1 MMDSTSLRDLIGKDL
16 AKINDDRIVVIDGD
30 IAKSTK
36 TTDFKAVHPERFVEC
51 GISETSAMSIGYGLA
66 LEGMIPFV
74 VNFAILTLGNA
85 WTQVRMACYAN
96 ANLKIIGTH
105 PGIDNG
111 QDGASHHGCED
122 LALARVLPNM
132 KVLDPSTPEQLEEA
146 INYAA
151 SVKGPVYI
159 RVPRDKT
166 YCYGSKPLE
175 AGKEDIVY
183 DTGDDF
189 AILFE
194 GSCSR
199 ASFDAFNA
207 LEQKGI
213 HGKLINC
220 VSIKPFDNELVRK
233 IADEVKVIVTVE
245 NHTVIGGL
253 YGCVSEAVA
262 SESRKAKVIAIG
274 INDRFSMSGTC
285 DELKREFGIT
295 ADNIAGIVQKNI

>member
-1 MMDSTSLRDLIGKDL
+1 MMDSTSLRDLIGKNL

-66 LEGMIPFV
+66 LEGMTPFV
-74 VNFAILTLGNA
+74 VNFCILTLGNA

-111 QDGASHHGCED
+111 QDGASHHGNED

-132 KVLDPSTPEQLEEA
+132 RVLDPSTPEQLEEA
-146 INYAA
+146 INFAA

-175 AGKEDIVY
+175 VGKEDVVY
-183 DTGDDF
+183 DNGDDF
-189 AILFE
+189 AILYE

-207 LEQKGI
+207 LEEKGI
-213 HGKLINC
+213 HGKLVNC
-220 VSIKPFDNELVRK
+220 VSIKPFDCDLVRRTAEK
-233 IADEVKVIVTVE
+233 VKVIVTVE

-253 YGCVSEAVA
+253 YGCVSEALA
-262 SESRKAKVIAIG
+262 SAAHKAKVIAVG
-274 INDRFSMSGTC
+274 IDDRFSMSGTA

-295 ADNIAGIVQKNI
+295 AENIAKTVLNNI

>member
-1 MMDSTSLRDLIGKDL
+1 MDSTSLRDLIGKDL
-16 AKINDDRIVVIDGD
+16 AKINDDKIIVIDGD

-51 GISETSAMSIGYGLA
+51 GISESSAMSIGYGFA
-66 LEGMIPFV
+66 LEGMTPFV
-74 VNFAILTLGNA
+74 VNFCILTLGSA

-96 ANLKIIGTH
+96 ANLKIIGSH

-132 KVLDPSTPEQLEEA
+132 KVLDPTTPEQLEQA

-166 YCYGSKPLE
+166 YCYDSKPLE
-175 AGKEDIVY
+175 VGKEDVIY
-183 DTGDDF
+183 DNGDDF
-189 AILFE
+189 AIFFE

-207 LEQKGI
+207 LEEKGI

-220 VSIKPFDNELVRK
+220 VSIKPFDTDLVIK
-233 IADEVKVIVTVE
+233 TADIVKVIVTVE
-245 NHTVIGGL
+245 NHTIIGGL
-253 YGCVSEAVA
+253 YGCVSETLAA
-262 SESRKAKVIAIG
+262 ESHKAKVIAIG

-285 DELKREFGIT
+285 DELKKEFGIT
-295 ADNIAGIVQKNI
+295 AENIAKTVQKNI

>member
-1 MMDSTSLRDLIGKDL
+1 MDSTSLRDLIGKDL
-16 AKINDDRIVVIDGD
+16 AKINDDKIIVIDGD

-51 GISETSAMSIGYGLA
+51 GISESSAMSIGYGFA
-66 LEGMIPFV
+66 LEGMTPFV
-74 VNFAILTLGNA
+74 VNFCILTLGSA

-96 ANLKIIGTH
+96 ANLKIIGSH

-132 KVLDPSTPEQLEEA
+132 KVLDPTTPEQLEQA

-166 YCYGSKPLE
+166 YCYDSKPLE
-175 AGKEDIVY
+175 VGKEDVIY
-183 DTGDDF
+183 DNGDDF
-189 AILFE
+189 AIFFE

-207 LEQKGI
+207 LEEKGI

-220 VSIKPFDNELVRK
+220 VSIKPFDTDLVIK
-233 IADEVKVIVTVE
+233 TADKVKVIVTVE
-245 NHTVIGGL
+245 NHTIIGGL
-253 YGCVSEAVA
+253 YGCVSEALA
-262 SESRKAKVIAIG
+262 AESHKAKVIAIG

-285 DELKREFGIT
+285 DELKKEFGIT
-295 ADNIAGIVQKNI
+295 EENIVKTVQKNI